1 MIEEI
6 KSMILELCKDKEWDW
21 KAHVESVVKYS
32 KILAKKLNADE
43 EVCELS
49 AWLHDIIK
57 IRDGKRDLHHVNG
70 SEEAVKILEKYN
82 YPQEKIQQVKHCII
96 THSSDENYI
105 PESIEAKIV
114 ASADALSHFDN
125 LLALAHYAFVLK
137 KESVNQCR
145 ETLLKKYEKSWKK
158 LLIPEAKEI
167 AKPKFEAIKLILGEQ
182 N

>member
-32 KILAKKLNADE
+32 KILAKQLNADE

-82 YPQEKIQQVKHCII
+82 YPKEKIQQV
-96 THSSDENYI
+96 
-105 PESIEAKIV
+105 
-114 ASADALSHFDN
+114 N
-125 LLALAHYAFVLK
+125 L
-137 KESVNQCR
+137 N
-145 ETLLKKYEKSWKK
+145 
-158 LLIPEAKEI
+158 
-167 AKPKFEAIKLILGEQ
+167 
-182 N
+182 